1 MNSTTIKIDGAKLRQ
16 LLENKTG
23 KTIYQIATES
33 GYSKNVISNAVRE
46 GYASS
51 AVQNIARL
59 YGISPDEYKLKDP
72 EPVKEPSQIS
82 IDDIEALK
90 RDELKALI
98 KEALREELLLAIDGD
113 VIIKRGEDL
122 KAVIRQVI
130 FETPFVRATGVD
142 YDPEN
147 QRFKLIVNREDLK

>member
-16 LLENKTG
+16 LLESKTG

-33 GYSKNVISNAVRE
+33 GYSKNVISNAIKK

-59 YGISPDEYKLKDP
+59 YDITPDDYKVVETDP
-72 EPVKEPSQIS
+72 EPTEELKGQIS
-82 IDDIEALK
+82 IDDIETIK

-98 KEALREELLLAIDGD
+98 KEAIAE
-113 VIIKRGEDL
+113 VINSQEYITTFDPHRQLFTIHTRIKE
-122 KAVIRQVI
+122 A
-130 FETPFVRATGVD
+130 
-142 YDPEN
+142 
-147 QRFKLIVNREDLK
+147 